1 MGVVY
6 SLNCFQ
12 FVAGCHCYLQIFL
25 TFGNTENFVVI
36 FTEEADGR
44 LSWTSELLQEGVQR
58 SAGWAQISLE
68 TQEFVHAIRVTS
80 ATVQTDQ

>member
-1 MGVVY
+1 M
-6 SLNCFQ
+6 SLSF
-12 FVAGCHCYLQIFL
+12 LQ
-25 TFGNTENFVVI
+25 
-36 FTEEADGR
+36 EEADGR

>member
-1 MGVVY
+1 MRVVY

-12 FVAGCHCYLQIFL
+12 FVAGCNCYLQIFL
-25 TFGNTENFVVI
+25 ILKISLSFLQ
-36 FTEEADGR
+36 EEADGR

-80 ATVQTDQ
+80 ETVQTDQ